1 VWVTD
6 LHSLASPGDSLHR
19 CAGAQLRYDPW
30 LDLLENWPEVV
41 VRTEPLPGR
50 MLGELCYPVIAL
62 RAESSPAQRRC
73 TLTHEI
79 VHLERGV
86 RDCGQ
91 WLAREEW
98 YVDREVALRLLPIAV
113 LAPAIRDAGGIEDL
127 TEIARHLDV
136 DTQTLTM
143 RLSLLTGSERRRVRT
158 TRMREVWSVA

>member
-1 VWVTD
+1 VTD
-6 LHSLASPGDSLHR
+6 LHSLPGSADHHHGGSE
-19 CAGAQLRYDPW
+19 LRYDPW
-30 LDLLENWPEVV
+30 LDLLENWPEVI

-50 MLGELCYPVIAL
+50 LLGELCYPVIAL

-98 YVDREVALRLLPIAV
+98 YVDREVARRLLPIAL
-113 LAPAIRDAGGIEDL
+113 LAPAIRDAGGVEDL
-127 TEIARHLDV
+127 VEIARQLDV

-143 RLSLLTGSERRRVRT
+143 RLSLLTSTERRRVRT
-158 TRMREVWSVA
+158 TRMREIWSVA